1 MNLTIQQTAEFLSA
15 HDGYLI
21 LTHVRPDGDTVGCA
35 AALCRGLRDL
45 GKTAFVLPNPE
56 TTSLFSPYLEG
67 LLAPEGFAPETVV
80 SVDMAARGL
89 FPDNA
94 KKYLERVELAIDH
107 HPSQEFFA
115 RNTCLDAQRAACGE
129 LMYDILREMT
139 PITREIALPLYV
151 AVSTDCGCFVYGNT
165 SAGTHRVAAAL
176 IDTGIPLAE
185 LNKRH
190 FRTKSFKRLRLESML
205 TESLEFHDSGSIAIA
220 AISLDMMSSLQ
231 ADERDAEDIAAFVG
245 QVEGGQNRRHH
256 PGAEARRVQD
266 LPAHRPRRP
275 ERQRRVRHPGGR
287 RPRRRRRGHR
297 GGGHPPHQGGPDGRR
312 PAGAGTKPVT
322 PGGHMANGILIIDK
336 PQDWTSQDVCAK
348 LRGVFHEKR
357 IGHAGTPGPHGHRGA
372 PGVRGPG
379 HPGGGIRQRGREG
392 VPGRACGWGRSPT
405 PRTSP
410 ARCWRPARSPWAGRT
425 WRPPWSTFGGIS
437 SRCPPCTPLS
447 RSGARS
453 SMSWPEGQRGGAAPP
468 PHHHLLPDRGG
479 AAQRDR
485 LPAAGALLQGD
496 LCAHPV
502 SRRRPEAGL
511 RGGRCSPCAG
521 PWPPGSPWTRPAP

>member
-205 TESLEFHDSGSIAIA
+205 TESLEFHDGGEIAIA
-220 AISLDMMSSLQ
+220 AISLHMMDTLQ
-231 ADERDAEDIAAFVG
+231 RAGRG
-245 QVEGGQNRRHH
+245 GHRRLCGPGGGGQDRSHH
-256 PGAEARRVQD
+256 PGAEGRLLQD
-266 LPAHRPRRP
+266 LPAHRPGRP
-275 ERQRRVRHPGGR
+275 ERQLGLRPSGGR
-287 RPRRRRRGHR
+287 RPRRRRRGHG
-297 GGGHPPHQGGPDGRR
+297 GGGHTPHQAGPDGGHPDGTGPEGPITGRFYGKRNSYHRQAPGLDLVGAR
-312 PAGAGTKPVT
+312 PYGTRNRWRDSAY
-322 PGGHMANGILIIDK
+322 PGGRPLLFAANPLRWALPRETGV
-336 PQDWTSQDVCAK
+336 SQC
-348 LRGVFHEKR
+348 LTEF
-357 IGHAGTPGPHGHRGA
+357 
-372 PGVRGPG
+372 
-379 HPGGGIRQRGREG
+379 
-392 VPGRACGWGRSPT
+392 
-405 PRTSP
+405 
-410 ARCWRPARSPWAGRT
+410 
-425 WRPPWSTFGGIS
+425 
-437 SRCPPCTPLS
+437 
-447 RSGARS
+447 
-453 SMSWPEGQRGGAAPP
+453 
-468 PHHHLLPDRGG
+468 
-479 AAQRDR
+479 
-485 LPAAGALLQGD
+485 
-496 LCAHPV
+496 
-502 SRRRPEAGL
+502 
-511 RGGRCSPCAG
+511 
-521 PWPPGSPWTRPAP
+521 